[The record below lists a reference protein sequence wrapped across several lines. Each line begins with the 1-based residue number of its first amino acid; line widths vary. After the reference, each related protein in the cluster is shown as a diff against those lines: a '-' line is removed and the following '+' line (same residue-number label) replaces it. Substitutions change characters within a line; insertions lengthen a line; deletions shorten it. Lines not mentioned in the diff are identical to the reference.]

1 MKLFVRVIVWVAVS
15 LRVHWTAMGASLGDI
30 ALGLSALG
38 LVRGPGVGLVGD
50 LSAGVTNLSARLDG
64 INYLNLFNGKKK
76 KKSVPTKEKDGVVT
90 QVSGFFNTPKT
101 MYCFCSICHIRIQSR
116 KSWL

>member
-1 MKLFVRVIVWVAVS
+1 
-15 LRVHWTAMGASLGDI
+15 MGASLGDI

-76 KKSVPTKEKDGVVT
+76 KRAHEGERWRRHSGEWVFSIHPRQCTVSV
-90 QVSGFFNTPKT
+90 VSAISGSKVA
-101 MYCFCSICHIRIQSR
+101 SR
-116 KSWL
+116 GYSSQALYHPP